1 MTPTRPL
8 YEHNVLVERNGR
20 DDSLDSFFM
29 SHTSQWDRLRHVK
42 FGQHRCYGGRTDDE
56 IDRTGELGI
65 NRVSARG
72 IVGRGVL
79 IDVVGYKAARG
90 EAWDP
95 HQRYKITAGELDQV
109 LAHHNVELEADDILL
124 LRTGWW
130 PSRLKIS
137 EMEGSA
143 GLDPSNE
150 TAAWLW
156 DHQVAAV
163 AADNGAVEC
172 SPLLTRTEGF
182 VHYRL
187 PALGMFLGELFDLD
201 ALAADRA
208 EDGVFTGLL
217 VSSPLRIPQGV
228 CSPPNAY
235 VIK

>member
-1 MTPTRPL
+1 
-8 YEHNVLVERNGR
+8 
-20 DDSLDSFFM
+20 M
-29 SHTSQWDRLRHVK
+29 SHTSQWDGLRHVK
-42 FGQHRCYGGRTDDE
+42 FRQHGYYGGRTDEE

-65 NRVSARG
+65 DRVSARG

-79 IDVVGYKAARG
+79 IDMLAYKAARG

-95 HQRYKITAGELDQV
+95 HQRYKITAGELDKV
-109 LAHHNVELEADDILL
+109 LALENVELEAGDILL

-130 PSRLKIS
+130 PSRLRMS
-137 EMEGSA
+137 EDELKQMEGSA

-156 DHQVAAV
+156 NHQVAAV

-182 VHYRL
+182 LHYRL
-187 PALGMFLGELFDLD
+187 IPTLGMFLGELFDLE
-201 ALAADRA
+201 ALAADCD
-208 EDGVFTGLL
+208 EDAVYTGLL
-217 VSSPLRIPQGV
+217 VSSPLRIPSGV

-235 VIK
+235 LIK